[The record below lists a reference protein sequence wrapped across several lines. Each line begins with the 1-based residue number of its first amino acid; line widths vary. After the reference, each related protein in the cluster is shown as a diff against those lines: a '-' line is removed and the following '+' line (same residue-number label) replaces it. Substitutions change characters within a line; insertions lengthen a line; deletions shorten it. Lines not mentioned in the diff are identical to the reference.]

1 MTLRGFAYTA
11 VGCLAQRVPTLFHA
25 RIDIARSFFAGAGG
39 PRSAPAHGH
48 TRPSQSCTRHTTQ
61 QKKTPANNA
70 RAHTPCPL
78 RRTIISA
85 WCAAWPGYTLSLRM
99 RVAVEREHTRAC
111 CTEFTRQRQ
120 LRARRGP
127 LSLRPAEA
135 RARANSLPSSTPLIS
150 THQHT
155 ISTEIRTEKESG
167 AQPLHGRH
175 MQRVQQLGHQLP
187 KHICN
192 HVTHPFSL
200 RRQNHSRRCCR
211 QSARRTRPPLT

>member
-127 LSLRPAEA
+127 SPCALQKLGPERTASPAPHHSSA
-135 RARANSLPSSTPLIS
+135 HTSTPF
-150 THQHT
+150 
-155 ISTEIRTEKESG
+155 
-167 AQPLHGRH
+167 
-175 MQRVQQLGHQLP
+175 QRKSERKKKAAP
-187 KHICN
+187 
-192 HVTHPFSL
+192 
-200 RRQNHSRRCCR
+200 NHSTADTCNGCSNLDTSS
-211 QSARRTRPPLT
+211 QNTYATM